1 MKETI
6 IDSYA
11 RLPMGTYLDIQAVNA
26 DETRE
31 DVDKQVGI
39 IALLTNKSE
48 REILTMPI
56 ADYRELAAAAEFLGE
71 QPRIPHRIADAY
83 VCGDFKLKP
92 TRDLTKITTAQY
104 IDFQTFAPEGEA
116 KAVELLSVFL
126 VPEGLAYND
135 GYDIAE
141 VQAAIRANLT
151 VLDALALTAFFLR
164 RYAALIK
171 ATETSLSRRI
181 RKERN
186 KAKREKIETAMERL
200 RRAKSLLTA
209 GAGSV
214 R

>member
-48 REILTMPI
+48 REILTMPL

>member
-11 RLPMGTYLDIQAVNA
+11 RLPMGTYYDIQAVNA

-48 REILTMPI
+48 REILTMPL
-56 ADYRELAAAAEFLGE
+56 ADYSELAAAAEFLGE

-126 VPEGLAYND
+126 VPEGRAYND
-135 GYDIAE
+135 GYDIAD
-141 VQAAIRANLT
+141 VQAAIRSNLT

-200 RRAKSLLTA
+200 RRARSLLTA

-214 R
+214 M